1 VKKSVKIS
9 ITPSQSESGR
19 LSIQDT
25 MRQVWDFFD
34 LLSDENTEYI
44 EWVLEGASYSSPFV
58 VTAQPIDKRTNR
70 IATEIV
76 SPNLRDI
83 AQVMQNLSSNQPSQ
97 INLDDK
103 KLKTVEQ
110 LLERNINGIEKT
122 QYDFGHGI
130 EPVVMDQN
138 HAKACL
144 KQLCGPNELDQL
156 MATFAGQGF
165 GSIGGSLI
173 QVGTHRNKPAIRV
186 KEFNT
191 GNKIW
196 CQVDQQTL
204 AEVEEKI
211 RAKDVWTEQD
221 ILIQGMLCFNDRGKI
236 IQIVDGSVTYLSRR
250 KVSLQDLHDPDFSEG
265 LPSEEYINRLRED

>member
-1 VKKSVKIS
+1 
-9 ITPSQSESGR
+9 
-19 LSIQDT
+19 
-25 MRQVWDFFD
+25 M
-34 LLSDENTEYI
+34 
-44 EWVLEGASYSSPFV
+44 VLEGASYSSPFV

-97 INLDDK
+97 INLNDK

-110 LLERNINGIEKT
+110 LLERNTNGIEKT

-130 EPVVMDQN
+130 EPVVMDQS

-144 KQLCGPNELDQL
+144 KQLCAPSDLDQL
-156 MATFAGQGF
+156 LATFAGQGF
-165 GSIGGSLI
+165 GSINGSLI
-173 QVGTHRNKPAIRV
+173 QVGTHLNKPAIRV

-196 CQVDQQTL
+196 CQVDLQTL

-211 RAKDVWTEQD
+211 RAKDVWTERD

-236 IQIVDGSVTYLSRR
+236 TQIVDGSVTYLSRR

-265 LPSEEYINRLRED
+265 LSSEEYINRLRED